1 MAKVIRPKGTSF
13 IFLLL
18 PLLVLPW
25 AAPSFAWHENTH
37 HLINE
42 AALQAL
48 PTDFPSFLEEEQSWI
63 VYQAQE
69 PDRWKSKEAETLKK
83 DSSPEHFLYLE
94 SIPLSASQFPQD
106 RFSYMRALPK
116 KDPPEEVG
124 LLPFAIMDTYQKLF
138 LSFKAWHKNHTG
150 DKRKAIEQNIAYYAG
165 LLGHYVGD
173 GSMPLHLT
181 IHQDGWK
188 GKNPNGYSTSN
199 MHASMERYA
208 QDTLRLKDLRS
219 ELKPPTLLQDPFQ
232 DLMEYL
238 FASHAQVETL
248 YALDKAG
255 AFQEKPIDLQGKA
268 FMLQAVARGSQ
279 MLLDLWYTAYIE
291 SKKE

>member
-1 MAKVIRPKGTSF
+1 MAKVMRLKGTSS

-18 PLLVLPW
+18 PLLVLLW
-25 AAPSFAWHENTH
+25 TSPSFAWHENTH

-48 PTDFPSFLEEEQSWI
+48 PSDFPSFLKEEQSWI
-63 VYQAQE
+63 VYQAPE

-150 DKRKAIEQNIAYYAG
+150 DKRKAIEGNITYYAG

-181 IHQDGWK
+181 IHHDGWK
-188 GKNPNGYSTSN
+188 GKNPNGYPTSN
-199 MHASMERYA
+199 MHGSMERYA
-208 QDTLRLKDLRS
+208 QETVRLKDLRS
-219 ELKPPTLLQDPFQ
+219 ELKPPTLLQDPFKSVI
-232 DLMEYL
+232 EYL

-255 AFQEKPIDLQGKA
+255 AFQEKPMYPQGKA